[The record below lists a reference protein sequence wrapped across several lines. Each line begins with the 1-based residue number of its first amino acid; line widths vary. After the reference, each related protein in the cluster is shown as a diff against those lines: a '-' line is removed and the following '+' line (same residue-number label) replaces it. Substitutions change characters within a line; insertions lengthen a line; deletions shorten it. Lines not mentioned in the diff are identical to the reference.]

1 MHILMSIQSIVMC
14 NDVFFQEPGYV
25 GMKGQAN
32 YEKLNLGYQ
41 NIVRYGTI
49 RFAMNEMLLKPP

>member
-1 MHILMSIQSIVMC
+1 MC

-41 NIVRYGTI
+41 NIVRYGTV